1 MNYCPCCSNLLLE
14 HIRHTKSYWFCR
26 HCWQE
31 MPVYTLNESSSL
43 TEAVTGKIS
52 KKSQKEK
59 RINTTV
65 YANQLQPINEWIGL
79 QNLSA

>member
-14 HIRHTKSYWFCR
+14 HIRGAESYWFCR

-31 MPVYTLNESSSL
+31 MPVYNLNKSSSL
-43 TEAVTGKIS
+43 IEAVQGKLPR
-52 KKSQKEK
+52 KPQKAK

-65 YANQLQPINEWIGL
+65 YASKWQSVTEWIEL
-79 QNLSA
+79 EEMSA

>member
-14 HIRHTKSYWFCR
+14 HIRGAESYWFCR

-31 MPVYTLNESSSL
+31 MPVYNLNQSSSF
-43 TEAVTGKIS
+43 TEAVIGKIS
-52 KKSQKEK
+52 SKPQKEK

-65 YANQLQPINEWIGL
+65 YAKQWQSITEWIGL
-79 QNLSA
+79 EEMSA